1 MNAIPG
7 TVMANFG
14 NQVLVQDVNNFRYRC
29 PERNAINQLVAGDRV
44 LIREERS
51 QFDGDLKGSIVAK
64 LPRKNELSRPNS
76 QRKLCPVAANID
88 FILVIVSS
96 VPTPQPELIDR
107 YVVASESLGIAPI
120 LVLNKSDLLEE
131 NLQLKR
137 SIRDLLSIYEKL
149 DYTIVETSAKQ
160 HKTRNLKKVIKGK
173 TSILVGQSGVGKSSL
188 INELLNRKA
197 TAVGPLSKGID
208 KGTHTTTTAQLFNME
223 IDGSIIDS
231 PGIREFDLWH
241 ISMQEVENSFKEFS
255 PFIGKCR
262 FRNCKHR
269 TEPDCAIKEAVKTGI
284 IAQRRLNSFHSIT
297 SP

>member
-1 MNAIPG
+1 
-7 TVMANFG
+7 MANFG
-14 NQVLVQDVNNFRYRC
+14 NQVLVQDVNNFHYRC
-29 PERNAINQLVAGDRV
+29 PKRNAINQLVAGDRG
-44 LIREERS
+44 LIREEKS

-149 DYTIVETSAKQ
+149 DYTILETSAKKHNTQ
-160 HKTRNLKKVIKGK
+160 NLIK
-173 TSILVGQSGVGKSSL
+173 
-188 INELLNRKA
+188 LLKNTKN
-197 TAVGPLSKGID
+197 P
-208 KGTHTTTTAQLFNME
+208 N
-223 IDGSIIDS
+223 
-231 PGIREFDLWH
+231 
-241 ISMQEVENSFKEFS
+241 
-255 PFIGKCR
+255 KC
-262 FRNCKHR
+262 
-269 TEPDCAIKEAVKTGI
+269 
-284 IAQRRLNSFHSIT
+284 
-297 SP
+297 

>member
-51 QFDGDLKGSIVAK
+51 QFNGDLKGSIVAK

-96 VPTPQPELIDR
+96 LPTPQPELIDR

-137 SIRDLLSIYEKL
+137 SIRDLLSIYEML
-149 DYTIVETSAKQ
+149 DYTVVETSA
-160 HKTRNLKKVIKGK
+160 
-173 TSILVGQSGVGKSSL
+173 
-188 INELLNRKA
+188 
-197 TAVGPLSKGID
+197 
-208 KGTHTTTTAQLFNME
+208 
-223 IDGSIIDS
+223 
-231 PGIREFDLWH
+231 
-241 ISMQEVENSFKEFS
+241 
-255 PFIGKCR
+255 
-262 FRNCKHR
+262 
-269 TEPDCAIKEAVKTGI
+269 
-284 IAQRRLNSFHSIT
+284 
-297 SP
+297 